1 MDIVFAA
8 DGKMRRLFTMRQY
21 FSILRRL
28 LKNR

>member
-21 FSILRRL
+21 FGILRRL